1 MTAPTIDRSPDDA
14 PEDAPRGFARDVDAE
29 FDSSTSRAGPGG
41 GGDPGADGERDA
53 KAAVALR
60 PLLAAGLA
68 TSAAALVTGGI
79 FGTWSARVLAL
90 AAVWLGVG
98 WAWLALRSPKNEGVY
113 LVGLLPVGFAAG
125 IVAMVVTGGD
135 PSRLPHLLSEAMTS
149 GRVLRP
155 PIPFDAGWKPILVG
169 VFALL
174 GFGAAWVS
182 SALERP
188 RLALAVPLPV
198 LGLTAITQPDNGQF
212 IAGVCAFVPLL
223 AALAVLFG
231 GDSLK
236 ASELTKDF
244 ELKRA
249 VRGVMAAIGIVVALV
264 LFSNASFLFP
274 KPAYNPS
281 NKPQKPKPIPLSSIQ
296 DRVLFEVKTT
306 SGITGPWKTGAL
318 DVYDGTA
325 WRLPPF
331 DKKRFLPVPADGIV
345 DPARNPTATEVVQF
359 TTRDLGN
366 AASLPGMT
374 SPTRIQKPG
383 DFNPKW
389 DPRVQVFR
397 LEQGRVPANVVY
409 TLAQPKY
416 PDAETL
422 LKATKPV
429 GNFSEMLAMP
439 KPPARIA
446 RLLQEAP
453 PEPLWLRLDYV
464 RKSLR
469 DVAVAKGGGVPGDIA
484 PSRVVEILDGKTHEA
499 TPYEI
504 VAAETM
510 LARWAGVPA
519 RIGFGFDGLNTEG
532 GLFTVRPANAAQW
545 LEVYFEGHGWIPL
558 IQAPKQAKQEINNDP
573 NAKFNPDTLA
583 SDQVA
588 AELYIPIKLHTI
600 KQLYQR
606 LREEL
611 VLLLP
616 YAGVGLGLYLA
627 TPATMKQLRRRKRRN
642 WAEAFGPRAQIAVE
656 YAEFRDAA
664 HDLNVG
670 DPLDTPLEYRKR
682 LQEDDEHDELAWLV
696 ARSLYGDLGQQVTD
710 DDAQA
715 AEELATSLR
724 RRLSRGQPFQA
735 RALAVLSKA
744 SLRRPFTNEVP
755 SIVLLDP
762 VGRWTAWRAEQ
773 RKRRKLRARDKR
785 RRRFGRRSR

>member
-1 MTAPTIDRSPDDA
+1 
-14 PEDAPRGFARDVDAE
+14 
-29 FDSSTSRAGPGG
+29 
-41 GGDPGADGERDA
+41 
-53 KAAVALR
+53 
-60 PLLAAGLA
+60 
-68 TSAAALVTGGI
+68 
-79 FGTWSARVLAL
+79 
-90 AAVWLGVG
+90 
-98 WAWLALRSPKNEGVY
+98 
-113 LVGLLPVGFAAG
+113 
-125 IVAMVVTGGD
+125 MVVTGGD
-135 PSRLPHLLSEAMTS
+135 PSRLPHLLSEAIGS

-155 PIPFDAGWKPILVG
+155 PIPFDAGWKPILVA

-174 GFGAAWVS
+174 GFGAAWVG

-212 IAGVCAFVPLL
+212 IAGVCSFVPLL

-231 GDSLK
+231 GDSMK
-236 ASELTKDF
+236 ASELTKEF

-249 VRGVMAAIGIVVALV
+249 VRGVMAAAGIVVALV
-264 LFSNASFLFP
+264 VLGNASFLFP

-331 DKKRFLPVPADGIV
+331 DKKRFIPVPPDGIV
-345 DPARNPTATEVVQF
+345 DVARNAAATEVVQF

-374 SPTRIQKPG
+374 SPTRIEKPG

-389 DPRVQVFR
+389 DPRVNVFR
-397 LEQGRVPANVVY
+397 VEQGRVPANVAY

-422 LKATKPV
+422 MKAPKPQ
-429 GNFSEMLAMP
+429 GNFAEMLAMP
-439 KPPARIA
+439 KAPPRIE

-453 PEPLWLRLDYV
+453 PQPLWLRLDYV
-464 RKSLR
+464 RTALR

-484 PSRVVEILDGKTHEA
+484 PARVVEILDGKTHEA

-519 RIGFGFDGLNTEG
+519 RVAFGFDGLNTEG

-573 NAKFNPDTLA
+573 NSKFNPDTLA

-588 AELYIPIKLHTI
+588 AELYIPIKLHTF

-606 LREEL
+606 LRED
-611 VLLLP
+611 LLSTLP
-616 YAGVGLGLYLA
+616 YVGGLVGLYLL

-642 WAEAFGPRAQIAVE
+642 WAEALGPRAQVAVE

-696 ARSLYGDLGQQVTD
+696 ARSLYGDLGQRVTD
-710 DDAQA
+710 EDAQS

-735 RALAVLSKA
+735 RALAFLSKA
-744 SLRRPFTNEVP
+744 SLRLPYTDEVP
-755 SIVLLDP
+755 SVVLLDP
-762 VGRWTAWRAEQ
+762 VGRWTNWRAQ
-773 RKRRKLRARDKR
+773 WR
-785 RRRFGRRSR
+785 RRRKTRLRSRSGSGSRSGIARLLRWSR